1 MPCPTM
7 DKLAREM
14 TPFQESASAH
24 EPPSPSYPNTK
35 RIYLLVGNALSVV
48 LVVLDAGAAG
58 STGEVAV
65 GVGGLGTAAL
75 VPGSDGGLSG
85 GGSRLGGR
93 GLGGGLSRFSLLGL
107 GDRAARSGLGGT
119 DLSGLGSRRLLHGS
133 LGLLGLRSRVLDLS
147 LLRVGSRV
155 LDLGLGVRGL
165 LDLGGL
171 LLSGGGL
178 SLLGLDGSLGG
189 GGLAATGA
197 AGGRGVALVSRE
209 ARVVVADAA
218 ADVGESLGALDL
230 LKGEVGV
237 VGVLEPVETPVAT
250 VLEKLGELVAVA
262 SGRDTTVLSTAEAAA
277 AELGRATVED
287 TDTTT
292 GHLEIEVVLTEVA
305 SGVGGLDNH
314 GLALHGTSSEG
325 ETVKYGQYQK

>member
-35 RIYLLVGNALSVV
+35 RIYLLVGDALSVV

-93 GLGGGLSRFSLLGL
+93 GLGGGLSGFSLLGN
-107 GDRAARSGLGGT
+107 RAARSGLGGT
-119 DLSGLGSRRLLHGS
+119 DLGGLGSRRLLHGS

-155 LDLGLGVRGL
+155 LDLGLGVRRL
-165 LDLGGL
+165 LDFGGL

-197 AGGRGVALVSRE
+197 AGGGGIALVSRE
-209 ARVVVADAA
+209 ARVVVALAA

-277 AELGRATVED
+277 AELGGAAVED

-314 GLALHGTSSEG
+314 GLALHGTSGEG
-325 ETVKYGQYQK
+325 ETVK

>member
-14 TPFQESASAH
+14 TPFQESASTH

-35 RIYLLVGNALSVV
+35 RIYLLVGDALSVV

-93 GLGGGLSRFSLLGL
+93 GLGGGLSSLFSLL

-119 DLSGLGSRRLLHGS
+119 DLGGLGSRRLLHGS

-178 SLLGLDGSLGG
+178 SLLGLDSSLGG

-230 LKGEVGV
+230 LKGEVRV

-250 VLEKLGELVAVA
+250 VLEELGELVAVA

-277 AELGRATVED
+277 AELGGAAIED

-305 SGVGGLDNH
+305 SGVGGLNNH

-325 ETVKYGQYQK
+325 ETVKYG